1 VCSVQCGRPR
11 AASYPEDVLQ
21 EEAEAVCALLAPERV
36 EVGEF
41 AGLATLAAHRPEPVL
56 LSPAISITMNK

>member
-1 VCSVQCGRPR
+1 MQWGRPR

-21 EEAEAVCALLAPERV
+21 EEAETVCALLAPERV

-41 AGLATLAAHRPEPVL
+41 AGLAAFAAHRPEPVFL
-56 LSPAISITMNK
+56 RPAISITMDTV

>member
-1 VCSVQCGRPR
+1 VQCGRPC

-21 EEAEAVCALLAPERV
+21 EETEAVRALLAPERV

-41 AGLATLAAHRPEPVL
+41 AGLAALAAHRPEPVL
-56 LSPAISITMNK
+56 LSPAISTTMDTV